1 MTEYDGQPKI
11 KTSPGKVTFPFKRQV
26 LRFYH
31 DEGMDHD
38 ETVRIGEEKSG
49 EPLVQL
55 IMDRGELT
63 EAEANNH
70 PHSNI
75 LVGCLG
81 TESDPPVT
89 AHVIPQLQPGDVLL
103 ACSDGVW
110 HYFSP
115 AELGSVVD
123 SLSPRE
129 ATEFLIE
136 KARSRA
142 RGGGDNL
149 SLVIVKIEA
158 LVEEKKI
165 ARLVPAE
172 AGRP

>member
-1 MTEYDGQPKI
+1 MHR
-11 KTSPGKVTFPFKRQV
+11 TS
-26 LRFYH
+26 
-31 DEGMDHD
+31 DHSY
-38 ETVRIGEEKSG
+38 VQA
-49 EPLVQL
+49 LV
-55 IMDRGELT
+55 DRGEIT

-81 TESDPPVT
+81 TESDPPIAT
-89 AHVIPQLQPGDVLL
+89 HMIHQLHPGDVLL

-115 AELGSVVD
+115 TELGSVVD
-123 SLSPRE
+123 SLTPRE

-136 KARSRA
+136 KARVRA

-158 LVEEKKI
+158 LQEEKKV
-165 ARLVPAE
+165 APLVPPLGISPAVKT
-172 AGRP
+172 

>member
-1 MTEYDGQPKI
+1 M
-11 KTSPGKVTFPFKRQV
+11 
-26 LRFYH
+26 
-31 DEGMDHD
+31 
-38 ETVRIGEEKSG
+38 
-49 EPLVQL
+49 
-55 IMDRGELT
+55 
-63 EAEANNH
+63 
-70 PHSNI
+70 
-75 LVGCLG
+75 
-81 TESDPPVT
+81 
-89 AHVIPQLQPGDVLL
+89 IPQLQPGDVLL

-172 AGRP
+172 TGRS

>member
-1 MTEYDGQPKI
+1 M
-11 KTSPGKVTFPFKRQV
+11 
-26 LRFYH
+26 LRSQIPRF
-31 DEGMDHD
+31 GSFAPWM
-38 ETVRIGEEKSG
+38 
-49 EPLVQL
+49 
-55 IMDRGELT
+55 
-63 EAEANNH
+63 AA
-70 PHSNI
+70 
-75 LVGCLG
+75 CLC
-81 TESDPPVT
+81 
-89 AHVIPQLQPGDVLL
+89 LL
-103 ACSDGVW
+103 ACSDGGW

-115 AELGSVVD
+115 TELASVVD

-165 ARLVPAE
+165 ARLVPID
-172 AGRP
+172 AGRA

>member
-1 MTEYDGQPKI
+1 M
-11 KTSPGKVTFPFKRQV
+11 
-26 LRFYH
+26 
-31 DEGMDHD
+31 
-38 ETVRIGEEKSG
+38 
-49 EPLVQL
+49 
-55 IMDRGELT
+55 
-63 EAEANNH
+63 
-70 PHSNI
+70 
-75 LVGCLG
+75 
-81 TESDPPVT
+81 
-89 AHVIPQLQPGDVLL
+89 

-115 AELGSVVD
+115 TELGSVVD

-158 LVEEKKI
+158 LVEEKKV
-165 ARLVPAE
+165 ARLAPVDAAKP
-172 AGRP
+172 